1 MGKRVSLYALVVMF
15 GAAFGAV
22 GMGPRQCG
30 VYGFCTGG
38 YNSTWQM
45 WLLGAGVGALV
56 GVVGTAVIDIV
67 INGRYVLENRQQ
79 AKLRRRREEA
89 ARRQAPDGNA

>member
-1 MGKRVSLYALVVMF
+1 MGKRVSLYALVAIL

-45 WLLGAGVGALV
+45 WLLGAGIGAVV
-56 GVVGTAVIDIV
+56 GVVGAAAIDMAIS
-67 INGRYVLENRQQ
+67 GRYVLENRQQ

-89 ARRQAPDGNA
+89 ARRQTPDGNA